1 MSYHEFLESKSK
13 QVLHCG
19 FDANW
24 MPEALYPFQ
33 REAVRIATMRGRN
46 AMFQDCGM
54 GKTIQQLTWAENVRA
69 ATDMPVLVV
78 APLAVVSQTSRE
90 ADHKLNMPITQCRHQ
105 DDCTSG
111 INITNYEM
119 LHHFNPHHF
128 GGIVLDESAI
138 LKGYSG
144 KFRQFVTEFAQP
156 IPYRLPCTATPAPN
170 DLIELINHSE
180 FLSVLRGKEAIA
192 LYFIQD
198 GNTTHKWRLKGHA
211 QKEFWRWVAAWAIA
225 LQKPSDIGFSDDGF
239 VLPELTVEQHI
250 VDGHIEGDF
259 LFPVQANTMQERRT
273 ARRESVD
280 KRVQMVADI
289 ANSTDE
295 PVIVWCDLNLESEA
309 LTKAIKGA
317 VQVKGA
323 DTPEDKVSRMM
334 GFVDGT
340 HRVIVTK
347 PSIAG
352 HGMNWQH
359 CNTQCFTGLSDSF
372 EQFYQ
377 AVRRS
382 WRYGQKRPVTAHIV
396 TAETEGA
403 VVANINRKERQ
414 SHEMMRSIVANM
426 KDVWTA
432 KHRRRD
438 YAERVDFE
446 MPSWLKGV

>member
-1 MSYHEFLESKSK
+1 MSYREFLDSK
-13 QVLHCG
+13 QKNVELCG
-19 FDANW
+19 FDASW
-24 MPEALYPFQ
+24 IPDALYPFQ
-33 REAVRIATMRGRN
+33 REAVRIACHRGRN
-46 AMFQDCGM
+46 AMFEDCGM
-54 GKTIQQLTWAENVRA
+54 GKTIQQLVWAENVRA
-69 ATDMPVLVV
+69 LKDMPVLIS
-78 APLAVVSQTSRE
+78 APLAVVSQTCRE
-90 ADHKLNMPITQCRHQ
+90 AESKLGMSIKQVRHQ
-105 DDCTSG
+105 DECGSG
-111 INITNYEM
+111 IHITNYEM
-119 LHHFNPHHF
+119 LHHFDPSYF

-211 QKEFWRWVAAWAIA
+211 QKDFWRWVAAWAIA
-225 LQKPSDIGFSDDGF
+225 LQKPSDLGFSDDGF
-239 VLPELTVEQHI
+239 KLPELNVEQHI
-250 VDGHIEGDF
+250 VDGHIECDF

-273 ARRESVD
+273 ARRESVND
-280 KRVQMVADI
+280 RVRMAADI
-289 ANSTDE
+289 ANSTSE

-309 LTKAIKGA
+309 LTKAINGA
-317 VQVKGA
+317 VQVKGS

-359 CNTQCFTGLSDSF
+359 CNVQCFTGLSDSF

-403 VVANINRKERQ
+403 VVSNIKRKEQQ

-432 KHRRRD
+432 KNRRRD
-438 YAERVDFE
+438 YAEQVNFE
-446 MPSWLKGV
+446 MPSWIKGD

>member
-1 MSYHEFLESKSK
+1 
-13 QVLHCG
+13 
-19 FDANW
+19 
-24 MPEALYPFQ
+24 
-33 REAVRIATMRGRN
+33 
-46 AMFQDCGM
+46 
-54 GKTIQQLTWAENVRA
+54 
-69 ATDMPVLVV
+69 
-78 APLAVVSQTSRE
+78 
-90 ADHKLNMPITQCRHQ
+90 
-105 DDCTSG
+105 
-111 INITNYEM
+111 
-119 LHHFNPHHF
+119 
-128 GGIVLDESAI
+128 
-138 LKGYSG
+138 
-144 KFRQFVTEFAQP
+144 
-156 IPYRLPCTATPAPN
+156 
-170 DLIELINHSE
+170 
-180 FLSVLRGKEAIA
+180 LRGKEAIA

-211 QKEFWRWVAAWAIA
+211 QKDFWRWVAAWAIA
-225 LQKPSDIGFSDDGF
+225 LQKPSDIGFNDDGF
-239 VLPELTVEQHI
+239 ILPDLNVEQHI
-250 VDGHIEGDF
+250 VDGHIEGEF

-273 ARRESVD
+273 ARRESVND
-280 KRVQMVADI
+280 RVRMVADI
-289 ANSTDE
+289 ANSTNE

-309 LTKAIKGA
+309 LTKAINGA
-317 VQVKGA
+317 VQVKGS

-359 CNTQCFTGLSDSF
+359 CNIQCFTGLSDSF

-403 VVANINRKERQ
+403 VVSNIKRKEQQ

-432 KHRRRD
+432 KNRRRD
-438 YAERVDFE
+438 YAGQVNFE
-446 MPSWLKGV
+446 MPAWIKGA